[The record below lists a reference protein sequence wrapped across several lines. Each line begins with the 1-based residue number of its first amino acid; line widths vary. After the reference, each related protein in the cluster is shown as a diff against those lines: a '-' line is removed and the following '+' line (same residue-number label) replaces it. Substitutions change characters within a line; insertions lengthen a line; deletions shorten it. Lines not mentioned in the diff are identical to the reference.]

1 MSSQFLDVVVGLLA
15 ALAGRR
21 GWLNEWLNGFLIGML
36 VKAGRNRP
44 HPWATRSDYIS
55 WSSLTDR
62 TFSARLLPAAEPTAL
77 LPSVNDVQ
85 ALFAA
90 SPEGQRPCPKSTC
103 LFPAF
108 AQYLTDGF
116 IRTKL
121 SNVDAEEDR
130 ARTTSNHEIDQSPLY
145 GRTPTQTNVLR
156 LRSNEA
162 GQKGRL
168 KSQMIGGEEY
178 PLFLYLSD
186 GQTIDPQFCDASGVP
201 LLDMPL
207 GVTKP
212 WAKKGT
218 LFAVGGDRANAS
230 PQVSMMNT
238 LFLREHN
245 RLAQVI
251 EGAHGDWDDD
261 RVFETARN
269 ISIVMFIKLVVEDY
283 INHINTAPFH
293 LRALPNA
300 AWSAKWNRPN
310 WITAEFSLLYRWHS
324 LIPESMRW
332 GDDVLMGTQLT
343 LDNGVLLARGL
354 TNAFVDVS
362 ANGATQL
369 GLGNS
374 ASFLVPIEGKAIEQ
388 ARHNLIAPFN
398 AYRRAMHQSPAT
410 SFADVVG
417 HSSDPKEQARRDA
430 LAGQLEAL
438 YGVVDNVEFYVG
450 LFAEPN
456 NRNGPLPPLLQA
468 MVAMDAFSQA
478 LTNPLLSQ
486 HIWGNDTNRTAAFTR
501 EGLAAID
508 ATESLRDVMAR
519 NGTGLGDRFVGMTKQ
534 GWKRS

>member
-201 LLDMPL
+201 LLGKEGDLVCGRRRPCQCIAAS
-207 GVTKP
+207 VDDEH
-212 WAKKGT
+212 
-218 LFAVGGDRANAS
+218 AV
-230 PQVSMMNT
+230 P
-238 LFLREHN
+238 
-245 RLAQVI
+245 
-251 EGAHGDWDDD
+251 
-261 RVFETARN
+261 AR
-269 ISIVMFIKLVVEDY
+269 
-283 INHINTAPFH
+283 T
-293 LRALPNA
+293 
-300 AWSAKWNRPN
+300 
-310 WITAEFSLLYRWHS
+310 
-324 LIPESMRW
+324 
-332 GDDVLMGTQLT
+332 
-343 LDNGVLLARGL
+343 
-354 TNAFVDVS
+354 
-362 ANGATQL
+362 
-369 GLGNS
+369 
-374 ASFLVPIEGKAIEQ
+374 
-388 ARHNLIAPFN
+388 
-398 AYRRAMHQSPAT
+398 
-410 SFADVVG
+410 
-417 HSSDPKEQARRDA
+417 
-430 LAGQLEAL
+430 
-438 YGVVDNVEFYVG
+438 
-450 LFAEPN
+450 
-456 NRNGPLPPLLQA
+456 
-468 MVAMDAFSQA
+468 
-478 LTNPLLSQ
+478 
-486 HIWGNDTNRTAAFTR
+486 
-501 EGLAAID
+501 
-508 ATESLRDVMAR
+508 
-519 NGTGLGDRFVGMTKQ
+519 
-534 GWKRS
+534 